1 MDFTENN
8 RISHRQLY
16 RQIVLAFGAPFFC
29 ACWEGKRFWAFGE
42 RLERQAPLCSSAS
55 M

>member
-8 RISHRQLY
+8 RISHRQYIDRSSWPLG
-16 RQIVLAFGAPFFC
+16 RPFFC